1 MKATISLDGILAFI
15 HSLSLSAS
23 NKRWLGEKLLNE
35 ARQETSSSQE
45 QSYDKFIESIC
56 GAWNDDPRTTEEI
69 ISDIHNARQFTG
81 TRHIMSLNSDD
92 KQ

>member
-35 ARQETSSSQE
+35 AQQETSSQVE
-45 QSYDKFIESIC
+45 SYDKFIESIC

-69 ISDIHNARQFTG
+69 ISDIHNALQFTS

>member
-35 ARQETSSSQE
+35 AQQETSSQVE
-45 QSYDKFIESIC
+45 SYDKFIESIC

-69 ISDIHNARQFTG
+69 ISDIHNARQFTS

>member
-35 ARQETSSSQE
+35 AQQETSSQVE
-45 QSYDKFIESIC
+45 SYDKFIESIC

-69 ISDIHNARQFTG
+69 ISDIQNARQFTS